1 MVVTSSNRNSHLWLG
16 CVYSI
21 YSKQIYYVVYMTTVQ
36 IQVQIEIKGI
46 KLRLNKLR

>member
-16 CVYSI
+16 CI

-36 IQVQIEIKGI
+36 KQVQIEIKGI